1 VKTICYEIEL
11 VMKVKMLI
19 KKYLTIFCVQNKGFK
34 GVQNKRNKVC
44 VTVGSFK
51 ETVDRISMDSC
62 PIQD

>member
-1 VKTICYEIEL
+1 
-11 VMKVKMLI
+11 MLI
-19 KKYLTIFCVQNKGFK
+19 KKYLTIFCVQKKGFK

-44 VTVGSFK
+44 VPVGSFK